1 MATVQ
6 RGATNALDLRSFVHM
21 KQHQETKLLLVKNMT
36 FILFTDILWL
46 LFHIGRGEVIIIDL

>member
-21 KQHQETKLLLVKNMT
+21 KQHQETKLLLVKKHG
-36 FILFTDILWL
+36 IYSVYG
-46 LFHIGRGEVIIIDL
+46 HIVASVSHWERGSDYY